1 MANFS
6 STEVKPTLTISQ
18 DLENTKSANKPI
30 TKAPID
36 DDDDDENEATGL
48 ATNHFFSIIA
58 FSVMFVQFFLNA

>member
-36 DDDDDENEATGL
+36 DDENEATGL
-48 ATNHFFSIIA
+48 ATNHFLSMTA
-58 FSVMFVQFFLNA
+58 FSVLFIPLFLNA

>member
-36 DDDDDENEATGL
+36 DDENEATGL